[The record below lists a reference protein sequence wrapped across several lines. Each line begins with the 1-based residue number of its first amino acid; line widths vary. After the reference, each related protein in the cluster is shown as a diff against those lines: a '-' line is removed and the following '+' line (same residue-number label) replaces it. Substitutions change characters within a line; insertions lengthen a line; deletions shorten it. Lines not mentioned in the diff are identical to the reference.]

1 MVLPM
6 RPPKAWS
13 LFPPGVARSVFKVM
27 TKAVKKS
34 GLNIRQWVRDRILFL
49 AVAIFVIGA
58 GAYISAE
65 HVFDAEGIWFH
76 PVREFALLISL
87 IGMISLGYEIFLR
100 ELTFN
105 EYKEALEEIVNPDA
119 VRLGIQGIYKN
130 RSELAQATS
139 FEALFENVKEEIFIG
154 GSSLLSI
161 STASRELI
169 KEKALSGIKI
179 RLLLM
184 DPNSPVVELIT
195 RQGGGKHT
203 FLNEIKTSLLLLQK
217 LHDEIQQ
224 VSPPGNKG
232 QLIVHSYDSIPSHS
246 FISIDPE
253 RSSGVIVADIGPYLG
268 RSTPRPSMLVIKKKK
283 GMFDYWK
290 EMNEV
295 MWEASHPVDMEAA
308 DPTSAKTKT
317 LVLASGTETEYYDT
331 ELETWEKASIC
342 QMGNGW
348 HGIKGSQWVWV
359 RETVSVEEAKTGSQH
374 KFRIKFDLPIKNPNA
389 IHRAEILLR
398 SDDTCHISVNAVGL
412 RQEYGGAEYPDP
424 FLIDIDQYVQDGEN
438 TISFELISYA
448 RPDAKDTGE
457 NPTGLIYRLHI
468 EYS

>member
-1 MVLPM
+1 
-6 RPPKAWS
+6 
-13 LFPPGVARSVFKVM
+13 M
-27 TKAVKKS
+27 TKTVKKD

-49 AVAIFVIGA
+49 AVAIFVVGA
-58 GAYISAE
+58 GAYIGAGQVLDS
-65 HVFDAEGIWFH
+65 HSMWLH

-87 IGMISLGYEIFLR
+87 IGVISLGYEVFLR

-119 VRLGIQGIYKN
+119 VRLGIHGIYKN

-139 FEALFENVKEEIFIG
+139 FEELFKNVKEEVFIG

-169 KEKALSGIKI
+169 KDKVLSGIKI
-179 RLLLM
+179 RLLLI

-195 RQGGGKHT
+195 KQGGGKHT

-217 LHDEIQQ
+217 LHDEIEQD
-224 VSPPGNKG
+224 SSSDNPGK
-232 QLIVHSYDSIPSHS
+232 LIVHSYDTIPSHS

-295 MWEASHPVDMEAA
+295 MWESSKPVDLEAA
-308 DPTSAKTKT
+308 DPSVAKTKT
-317 LVLASGTETEYYDT
+317 LVLASGGETEYYETDS
-331 ELETWEKASIC
+331 ETWNKASIC
-342 QMGNGW
+342 QMGSGW
-348 HGIKGSQWVWV
+348 HGIKGSQWVWA
-359 RETVSVEEAKTGSQH
+359 REAVSLEEAKTGSQH
-374 KFRIKFDLPIKNPNA
+374 KFRFKFDLPINNSND
-389 IHRAEILLR
+389 IHRADILLR
-398 SDDTCHISVNAVGL
+398 SDDTCHISVNNVSL
-412 RQEYGGAEYPDP
+412 KQEYGGAEYPDP
-424 FLIDIDQYVQDGEN
+424 FLIDIDQYVQAGEN
-438 TISFELISYA
+438 TISFELINYA
-448 RPDAKDTGE
+448 QPDAKEPGD
-457 NPTGLIYRLHI
+457 NPSGLIYRLHI
-468 EYS
+468 AYS

>member
-1 MVLPM
+1 
-6 RPPKAWS
+6 
-13 LFPPGVARSVFKVM
+13 M
-27 TKAVKKS
+27 TKNVQNS
-34 GLNIRQWVRDRILFL
+34 GVNIRQWVRDRILFL
-49 AVAIFVIGA
+49 AVAIFVVGA
-58 GAYISAE
+58 GAYISAGQ
-65 HVFDAEGIWFH
+65 VFDSHSIWLH

-87 IGMISLGYEIFLR
+87 IGVISLGYEVFLR

-119 VRLGIQGIYKN
+119 VRLGIHGIYKN

-139 FEALFENVKEEIFIG
+139 FEQLFKNVKEEVFIG

-169 KEKALSGIKI
+169 KDKVLSGIKI

-195 RQGGGKHT
+195 KQGGGKHT

-217 LHDEIQQ
+217 LYDEIEQE
-224 VSPPGNKG
+224 SSPGNKG
-232 QLIVHSYDSIPSHS
+232 KLIVHSYDTIPSHS

-268 RSTPRPSMLVIKKKK
+268 RSTPRPSMLVVNKKQ

-290 EMNEV
+290 EMNEI
-295 MWEASHPVDMEAA
+295 MWESSTPVEMEAPVA
-308 DPTSAKTKT
+308 AKTKT
-317 LVLASGTETEYYDT
+317 LVLASGSETEFYET
-331 ELETWEKASIC
+331 SSETWHKASIC

-359 RETVSVEEAKTGSQH
+359 REAVSLEEAKTGSQH
-374 KFRIKFDLPIKNPNA
+374 KFRFKFDLPINSAND
-389 IHRAEILLR
+389 IHRADILLR
-398 SDDTCHISVNAVGL
+398 SDDTCHISVNNVGL
-412 RQEYGGAEYPDP
+412 KQEYGGAEYPDP
-424 FLIDIDQYVQDGEN
+424 FLIDIDQYLQAGEN

-448 RPDAKDTGE
+448 QPDAKEPGD
-457 NPTGLIYRLHI
+457 NPSGLIYRLHI

>member
-1 MVLPM
+1 
-6 RPPKAWS
+6 
-13 LFPPGVARSVFKVM
+13 M
-27 TKAVKKS
+27 TKTVKKS
-34 GLNIRQWVRDRILFL
+34 GVNIREWVRDRIVFL
-49 AVAIFVIGA
+49 AVAIFVVGA

-65 HVFDAEGIWFH
+65 QVFDAHSIWLH

-87 IGMISLGYEIFLR
+87 IGVISLGYEVFLR

-119 VRLGIQGIYKN
+119 VRLGIHGIYKN

-139 FEALFENVKEEIFIG
+139 FEDLFKNVKEEVFIG

-169 KEKALSGIKI
+169 KEKVLSGIKI
-179 RLLLM
+179 RLLLI

-195 RQGGGKHT
+195 KQGGGKHT

-224 VSPPGNKG
+224 DSPPENKG
-232 QLIVHSYDSIPSHS
+232 KLIVHSYDEIPSHS

-268 RSTPRPSMLVIKKKK
+268 RSTARPSMLVINKKK

-290 EMNEV
+290 EMNEI
-295 MWEASHPVDMEAA
+295 MWDGSKPVDLDAA
-308 DPTSAKTKT
+308 DPIAAKTKT
-317 LVLASGTETEYYDT
+317 LVLASGIETEYYDT
-331 ELETWEKASIC
+331 EIENWEKASIC
-342 QMGNGW
+342 QMGGGW
-348 HGIKGSQWVWV
+348 RGIKGSQWVWV
-359 RETVSVEEAKTGSQH
+359 RETVSVAEAKTGSQH
-374 KFRIKFDLPIKNPNA
+374 KFRFKFNLPINNSNA
-389 IHRAEILLR
+389 IRRAEILLR
-398 SDDTCHISVNAVGL
+398 SDDTCHISVNSVSL

-424 FLIDIDQYVQDGEN
+424 FLIDIDQYVHDGEN
-438 TISFELISYA
+438 TISFELMHYA
-448 RPDAKDTGE
+448 QPDANDPGD

>member
-1 MVLPM
+1 M
-6 RPPKAWS
+6 
-13 LFPPGVARSVFKVM
+13 
-27 TKAVKKS
+27 
-34 GLNIRQWVRDRILFL
+34 NIREWVRDRIVFL
-49 AVAIFVIGA
+49 AVIIFVIGA
-58 GAYISAE
+58 GAYIGSEKIFDE
-65 HVFDAEGIWFH
+65 HSIWLH

-87 IGMISLGYEIFLR
+87 IGVISLGYEIFLR

-119 VRLGIQGIYKN
+119 IRLGIKGIYKN

-139 FEALFENVKEEIFIG
+139 FEELFKKVKEEIFIG

-169 KEKALSGIKI
+169 KEKVLSGMKI

-224 VSPPGNKG
+224 EIPSGNKG
-232 QLIVHSYDSIPSHS
+232 SLIVHSYSSIPSHS
-246 FISIDPE
+246 FVSIDPE

-268 RSTPRPSMLVIKKKK
+268 RNTPRPSMVVVNKKN

-290 EMNEV
+290 EMNEI
-295 MWEASHPVDMEAA
+295 MWENSTAVDMDAA
-308 DPTSAKTKT
+308 DPVAAKSKT
-317 LVLASGTETEYYDT
+317 LVLASGSETEYYET
-331 ELETWEKASIC
+331 STETWSKASIC
-342 QMGNGW
+342 QMGSGW
-348 HGIKGSQWVWV
+348 RAIKGSQWVWI
-359 RETVSVEEAKTGSQH
+359 RETVTLEEAKTGSQH
-374 KFRIKFDLPIKNPNA
+374 KFRIKFDLPINNLSA
-389 IHRAEILLR
+389 IRQADILLR
-398 SDDTCHISVNAVGL
+398 SDDTCHISVNNVSL
-412 RQEYGGAEYPDP
+412 KQEYGGAEYPDP
-424 FLIDIDQYVQDGEN
+424 FLIDIDQFVQPGEN
-438 TISFELISYA
+438 TITFELISYA
-448 RPDAKDTGE
+448 QPEAKDPGD
-457 NPTGLIYRLHI
+457 NPSGLIYRLHI